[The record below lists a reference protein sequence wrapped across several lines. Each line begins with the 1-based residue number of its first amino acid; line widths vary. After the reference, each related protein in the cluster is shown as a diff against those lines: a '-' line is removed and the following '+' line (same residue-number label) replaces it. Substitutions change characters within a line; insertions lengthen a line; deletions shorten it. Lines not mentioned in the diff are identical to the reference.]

1 MVSPRDLTAIWG
13 LKLVQEPKTS
23 TGWTDM
29 NKTLRFRQY
38 PVQYHQNP
46 PRWRTTRCQRN
57 GTPPSGLAGRELDKP
72 ERGSR
77 KKIEEKSKNRKIKLK
92 FVLPRPRLRS
102 CGPQQ
107 ASLSMSA
114 AAKVRPLRAYFP
126 PTCTATNHS
135 LRSSSYSPFVFCSVV
150 ERDSWDGV
158 SSRSWPLGGTR

>member
-77 KKIEEKSKNRKIKLK
+77 KKIEEKSKNQIEICPAPAPSALVWSTTGVIEHVRRRQGKAIA
-92 FVLPRPRLRS
+92 RL
-102 CGPQQ
+102 
-107 ASLSMSA
+107 
-114 AAKVRPLRAYFP
+114 FP
-126 PTCTATNHS
+126 ANMHHN
-135 LRSSSYSPFVFCSVV
+135 
-150 ERDSWDGV
+150 
-158 SSRSWPLGGTR
+158 